1 LDTFTVSFFGHRYID
16 DFNMAESK
24 MERIVQDL
32 LVTKEYVEFLVGR
45 DGEFDQIVSSV
56 IKRAKRSIRDYNSS
70 LIWVLPYP
78 TAEFQNNEKDYDN
91 YYDEIEICESS
102 SMAHP
107 KGAIQIRNKEMID
120 RSDLVVCYIDHESGG
135 AYQSIKY
142 AIKQGKTVIN
152 IAKEGAINW

>member
-1 LDTFTVSFFGHRYID
+1 MHIL
-16 DFNMAESK
+16 
-24 MERIVQDL
+24 
-32 LVTKEYVEFLVGR
+32 FLVGR

-152 IAKEGAINW
+152 ISACLPTSCSSGVQSPWLRLFSASLRRFNSY